1 MTETSPLRLL
11 AEDAEDLKIISAAI
25 QDGVTK
31 AANLKYDRRQRR
43 FNIELNRFRWE
54 EMAGESRQRSRIRAL
69 LAIDGVLA
77 ARARGLTR
85 SDPELV
91 VSVLSVEFRP
101 ADEPPGGEIVI
112 TFAGDGEIVLEV
124 EMLDVTLLDSDYVWP
139 TRHVPSHEKRRR

>member
-11 AEDAEDLKIISAAI
+11 AEDADDLRIISAAV
-25 QDGVTK
+25 QDAVTK
-31 AANLKYDRRQRR
+31 AANLKYDQRQRR

-54 EMAGESRQRSRIRAL
+54 ETAGHPRQRRRIRAL
-69 LAIDGVLA
+69 LAVDGVLA
-77 ARARGLTR
+77 AQARGLTR

-91 VSVLSVEFRP
+91 VSVLQLEFRP

-112 TFAGDGEIVLEV
+112 TFAGDGEIRLEV